1 MNFIRYIHTPYF
13 WGALG
18 LAIGAAFGGSN
29 VSIWLVAISICLF
42 FVNMRLSGAGNPDT
56 EGKLFSGCG
65 ALIFLWIVGLSA
77 NGIISTLI
85 DKGA

>member
-1 MNFIRYIHTPYF
+1 MNFIRYTHTPYF

-18 LAIGAAFGGSN
+18 LAIGAALGGNN

-42 FVNMRLSGAGNPDT
+42 FVNMKLSGVGAPDT

-65 ALIFLWIVGLSA
+65 ALILLWIVGLSA
-77 NGIISTLI
+77 NSIISSLI